1 MIFLLASLLL
11 NVRTSFHCELKV
23 LTFTLMVNTSVCQYI
38 LFHTSTLWLAQ
49 LVRKI
54 DNHERLNQV
63 SFMRHFLSVE
73 ASKKHRYFHFSP
85 EKRVFEPDELRWE
98 KAINLKC
105 QPPSSSK
112 KHKITANR
120 DVDVVVLS

>member
-1 MIFLLASLLL
+1 MDGYPHCKQKSKKALNYLLL

-63 SFMRHFLSVE
+63 SFMRHFLLNKIKTFTVF
-73 ASKKHRYFHFSP
+73 YFEGQLPNPQAF
-85 EKRVFEPDELRWE
+85 
-98 KAINLKC
+98 
-105 QPPSSSK
+105 Q
-112 KHKITANR
+112 
-120 DVDVVVLS
+120 VLGLLY